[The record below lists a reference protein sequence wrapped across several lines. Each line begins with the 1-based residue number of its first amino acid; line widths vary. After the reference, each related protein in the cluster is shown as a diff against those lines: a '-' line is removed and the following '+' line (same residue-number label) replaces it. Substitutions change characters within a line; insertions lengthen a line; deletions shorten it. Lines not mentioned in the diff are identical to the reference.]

1 MNKNTNKKPLFDR
14 RGKSGTYAVVM
25 SLILLAV
32 LVVVNMLVGSLPT
45 KITMI
50 DTSGTGKFDISG
62 TSQSFVAGIK
72 DKITIYYICTDGYED
87 SDFKTFL
94 ERYASMNSKISV
106 VRIDPT
112 RDPSFLE
119 KYQTEAL
126 NENSLVIETEKR
138 VKVIDYYDF
147 FLFYN
152 ADINYSMSYDEY
164 ASYGAMFESYYGYT
178 FTRVQYFDSVLTL
191 GIEYVCAE
199 TVPSM
204 YLLEGHGEAAF
215 PEVVTSNL
223 DSFGF
228 KYESINLALGDP
240 IPSDCTCVVI
250 NNPASDITAL
260 EAATLSNYLANGGNL
275 LLITANGADSFK
287 NLASVAAEFGL
298 AAEAG
303 TVYEGSTGAYIQS
316 PAVIYPTVSDTHNSV
331 AYIAQSDIPVLLS
344 NTHAI
349 AATDISGVEVTPI
362 FTTTDKAYSVV
373 GGQNGEAGEKNL
385 GVVAENENGA
395 TVCWIA
401 SGGFLS
407 DSLITYTNGGNF
419 YAFYSAMNYLTGN
432 FTSTLPEIPG
442 VELSETLIT
451 TTAADANLWGS
462 ILIFIVPGAVLGGGI
477 IYWIRRRR
485 R

>member
-62 TSQSFVAGIK
+62 TSQSFIAGIK
-72 DKITIYYICTDGYED
+72 DKITIYYVCTDGYED
-87 SDFKTFL
+87 SDFETFL
-94 ERYASMNSKISV
+94 DRYASMNSKISI

-112 RDPSFLE
+112 RDPSFIE

-126 NENSLVIETEKR
+126 NENSVIIESEKR
-138 VKVIDYYDF
+138 VKVVDYYDF

-164 ASYGAMFESYYGYT
+164 ASYGAMYESYYGYT
-178 FTRVQYFDSVLTL
+178 FTPVQYFDSVLTL

-204 YLLEGHGEAAF
+204 YLFEGHGEAAF

-223 DSFGF
+223 DYFGL
-228 KYESINLALGDP
+228 KYDTVNLALGDP
-240 IPSDCTCVVI
+240 VPSDCTCIVI
-250 NNPASDITAL
+250 NNPSSDITAL
-260 EAATLSNYLANGGNL
+260 EAATISNYLANGGNL
-275 LLITANGADSFK
+275 LLITSNGADSFK
-287 NLASVAAEFGL
+287 NLGAVAAEYGL
-298 AAEAG
+298 SAEAG

-316 PAVIYPTVSDTHNSV
+316 PAVIYPTVSDSHNSV
-331 AYIAQSDIPVLLS
+331 AYIAQSNISVLLS
-344 NTHAI
+344 GTHAI
-349 AATDISGVEVTPI
+349 TVTEVSGVTATPI

-373 GGQNGEAGEKNL
+373 SGQNGDAEKKNL
-385 GVVAENENGA
+385 GVVAEGENGS

-407 DSLITYTNGGNF
+407 DSLITYTKGGNF

-442 VELSETLIT
+442 IELSEPLIT
-451 TTAADANLWGS
+451 TTATDANLWGT
-462 ILIFIVPGAVLGGGI
+462 ILIFIVPGAVLGGGLL
-477 IYWIRRRR
+477 YWIRRRR

>member
-1 MNKNTNKKPLFDR
+1 MNNNMNKKPLFDR
-14 RGKSGTYAVVM
+14 RGKSGTYAVVI

-45 KITMI
+45 KLTMI

-62 TSQSFVAGIK
+62 TSQSFVAGVK
-72 DKITIYYICTDGYED
+72 DKITIYYVCTDGYED

-94 ERYASMNSKISV
+94 DRYSSLNSKITV
-106 VRIDPT
+106 QRVDPT

-119 KYQTEAL
+119 KYQTEGL
-126 NENSLVIETEKR
+126 NENSVIIETEKR

-164 ASYGAMFESYYGYT
+164 ASYGAMYESYYGYT
-178 FTRVQYFDSVLTL
+178 FTPVQYFDSILTL

-204 YLLEGHGEAAF
+204 YLLEGHGETEF
-215 PEVVTSNL
+215 PEVVTTNL
-223 DSFGF
+223 DSVGF

-240 IPSDCTCVVI
+240 IPDDCTCIVI
-250 NNPASDITAL
+250 NNPSSDITSV
-260 EAATLSNYLANGGNL
+260 EAATISNYLGGGGNL

-287 NLASVAAEFGL
+287 TLATVVAEFGL
-298 AAEAG
+298 SAEEG
-303 TVYEGSTGAYIQS
+303 TVYEGDSSAYIQS
-316 PAVIYPTVSDTHNSV
+316 PAVIYPTVSDSHDSV
-331 AYIAQSDIPVLLS
+331 SYVSQNGIPVLLS
-344 NTHAI
+344 SSHAI
-349 AATDISGVEVTPI
+349 SVTEVSGVTVTPI

-373 GGQNGEAGEKNL
+373 GGQNGEAGVKNL
-385 GVVAENENGA
+385 GVVAEKENGA
-395 TVCWIA
+395 TLCWVA

-419 YAFYSAMNYLTGN
+419 YAFYSTMNYLTGN
-432 FTSTLPEIPG
+432 FTSSLPEIPG

-451 TTAADANLWGS
+451 TTAIDANIWGT
-462 ILIFIVPGAVLGGGI
+462 ILIFIIPGAVLGGGI
-477 IYWIRRRR
+477 LYWVRRRR